1 MWKLSNDWIYCL
13 IIHIMM
19 SFYLFKK
26 SLQIL
31 NLLEIIVF
39 FSFLPNWLEIMV
51 KILNYF
57 ICFSH
62 SQIWLSFISWGI
74 YLFFRFFLF
83 YNNNYELFVKISKLF
98 LRTTLFNMKTILLV
112 KKIYN
117 TFFSLIICIGFC

>member
-74 YLFFRFFLF
+74 YLFFRFFCF
-83 YNNNYELFVKISKLF
+83 IIIIMNYLSKFPNYF